1 MGTQP
6 SKVFGCAF
14 LKNRQ
19 TYQGNLGE
27 GYISVFLFHKP
38 VTGVNPRVGLG
49 HVTPSSCCFDN
60 LQHLPDVKSWEP
72 WRAQN
77 PAITSEGAT
86 QLGLQSLSRMGR
98 WEDKTKFHSTK
109 PQEAPEEI
117 NQDGRVEECALTPSC
132 ESTRITTGC
141 WTIIDRKTL
150 DFTKEDTPHPRTEE
164 KPQ

>member
-49 HVTPSSCCFDN
+49 HVTPSAAALITCSISPTSNPGN
-60 LQHLPDVKSWEP
+60 LGGHKTPQLHPKVQLSWVSKALAEWVVGRTRQNFIPLNLKKHHRPD
-72 WRAQN
+72 
-77 PAITSEGAT
+77 
-86 QLGLQSLSRMGR
+86 
-98 WEDKTKFHSTK
+98 
-109 PQEAPEEI
+109 
-117 NQDGRVEECALTPSC
+117 LT
-132 ESTRITTGC
+132 
-141 WTIIDRKTL
+141 
-150 DFTKEDTPHPRTEE
+150 
-164 KPQ
+164 